1 MGGHTSWDGEMAEPL
16 WKVGAH
22 AGPLGVGI
30 EVAIPYEPGML
41 AKIVKAEIV
50 DPLTLLFQ
58 KVLHVVEFVGE
69 PAGVRAGRTRSPD
82 ELTIGVLRDQLAK
95 WQRGGSRVP
104 KAPVFVRVTGIFS
117 PAVLLSK
124 GWWERTRPGATPVG
138 RNDVQRWTYAGF
150 EEWGPSWDFNS
161 DSDEQNEQYF
171 LGQLGE
177 GDEADSV
184 LVVAV
189 GKRARSIRSGIAPL
203 IKERKVGAL
212 AVEITGL
219 LCHRSHLRKRNPEL
233 GAIADRWPPDFNYCL
248 LLDADSHR
256 INPVYEVPD
265 FYSAYLWK
273 CLWAKE
279 KARDKELPAL
289 NDCYLI
295 WEHTDLT
302 KPGAIAYG
310 LDGLEHKEEFLRRE
324 YGNME
329 LLQKSGPLVPGS
341 PGLAVGSFQ
350 RLLGAISK
358 L

>member
-1 MGGHTSWDGEMAEPL
+1 MAEPL

-22 AGPLGVGI
+22 VGPLGVGI
-30 EVAIPYEPGML
+30 DVEIPYEPGML
-41 AKIVKAEIV
+41 ARIVKAEIV

-69 PAGVRAGRTRSPD
+69 PTDDRAGRSRPPD
-82 ELTIGVLRDQLAK
+82 ELTVGSLRRQLL
-95 WQRGGSRVP
+95 GGSRVP
-104 KAPVFVRVTGIFS
+104 RQPAFVRVTGIFS
-117 PAVLLSK
+117 PAVLLSS
-124 GWWERTRPGATPVG
+124 GWWERTRPGSTPVG

-150 EEWGPSWDFNS
+150 EEWGPSWDFTSES
-161 DSDEQNEQYF
+161 DDQNEQYF

-177 GDEADSV
+177 GDEANSV

-189 GKRARSIRSGIAPL
+189 GKRARSIRSGIVPL
-203 IKERKVGAL
+203 MADRKAGAL

-219 LCHRSHLRKRNPEL
+219 LCHRKHLRKRNPEL
-233 GAIADRWPPDFNYCL
+233 GEIADRWHGDFNYCL
-248 LLDADSHR
+248 LLDTDTHR
-256 INPVYEVPD
+256 INLVHEVPD

-279 KARDKELPAL
+279 KARDGTLPAL
-289 NDCYLI
+289 NDCYLV

-324 YGNME
+324 YGDME
-329 LLQKSGPLVPGS
+329 LLQKSGPLVPGA
-341 PGLAVGSFQ
+341 PGLSSGSFQ
-350 RLLGAISK
+350 HLLGAISRM
-358 L
+358 